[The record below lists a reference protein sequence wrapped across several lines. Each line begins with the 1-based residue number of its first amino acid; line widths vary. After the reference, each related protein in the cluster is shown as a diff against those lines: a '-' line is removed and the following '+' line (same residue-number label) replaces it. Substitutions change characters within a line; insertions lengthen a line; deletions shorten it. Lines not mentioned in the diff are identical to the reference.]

1 MFAMLDDSKFHP
13 TISVFPDVN
22 TTETT
27 IMQKYIIKFS
37 VFYKLGALKV
47 RSCGLQY
54 QTLFLL
60 V

>member
-27 IMQKYIIKFS
+27 ITQNYIIKFS
-37 VFYKLGALKV
+37 VFYKLDA
-47 RSCGLQY
+47 
-54 QTLFLL
+54 LFLL